1 MWASTCL
8 RDDPSDHYTI
18 HGMMKDRGLD
28 RKSFVDFLKLH
39 IDVWESR
46 RQLIDGKNML
56 ISQYEW
62 KALHRIKIDKYI
74 RVGNLVE
81 DIKSLPFYSGQD
93 LTSIPKENSTDE
105 FKDQKQLT
113 PEAIEL
119 INHRFKRDF
128 EVFGYEMKQPQ
139 NA

>member
-1 MWASTCL
+1 
-8 RDDPSDHYTI
+8 
-18 HGMMKDRGLD
+18 MMKDRGLD